1 MIKVRAERPTRYQ
14 NGRSLGDVPSR
25 RLIDFLRAMRI
36 LSIYLLAGLFAV
48 AGVAH
53 FVRPQLFVRIVPPY
67 LPAPLLLVYVSGALE
82 VLGGLGLLVPGARVL
97 AGWSL
102 IALLIAVFPA
112 NVHMALHPEAF
123 PQVPAWSLYARLPL
137 QFVLMGWVYWAAC
150 V

>member
-1 MIKVRAERPTRYQ
+1 
-14 NGRSLGDVPSR
+14 
-25 RLIDFLRAMRI
+25 MRI
-36 LSIYLLAGLFAV
+36 VSIYLLAGLFAV

-53 FVRPQLFVRIVPPY
+53 FVRPQLFVRLVPPY

-82 VLGGLGLLVPGARVL
+82 VLGGLGLLLPATRVV

-123 PQVPAWSLYARLPL
+123 PQVPAWSLYVRLPL